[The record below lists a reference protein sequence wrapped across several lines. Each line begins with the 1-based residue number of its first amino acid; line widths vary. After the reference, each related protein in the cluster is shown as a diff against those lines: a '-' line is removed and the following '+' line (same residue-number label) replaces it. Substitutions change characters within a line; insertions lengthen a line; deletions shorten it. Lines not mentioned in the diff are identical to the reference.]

1 MSTRENIVTTDRLGL
16 KESTFLYGKTN
27 KCQRQQQKDNFTF

>member
-27 KCQRQQQKDNFTF
+27 VKDYNKKIILHFD